1 VVVPGA
7 RTRRKTTGN
16 QMRAAVGIS
25 LCHQITS
32 LELGVGKGAAGS
44 VSLSVAF
51 RLR

>member
-7 RTRRKTTGN
+7 GTRRKTTGN
-16 QMRAAVGIS
+16 QMRAAGIS

-32 LELGVGKGAAGS
+32 LELGAGKGAAGS
-44 VSLSVAF
+44 VSPSAAF